1 MKIFI
6 CSNNTQQ
13 IGAKVA
19 RHCIL
24 KRTDLDRHDVEII
37 LEEDYSEMQKF
48 FSKPYLRHGR
58 MEIFKKHDMQSFTL
72 LRFHIPK
79 LMNYEDKAIVMDPDI
94 FLVRGGF
101 EYLESLSFD
110 KFSIYARRGLKNNSW
125 GSSLMLLS
133 CNQLKHWSLEN
144 IISSLHSGLI
154 DYDDLI
160 NLRLENNEIGE
171 LDKRWNEF
179 DELNDKTIF
188 LHTTEKRTQPW
199 RAGLKLDS
207 SIPPILRYIPRAP
220 IYKLFG
226 KDLTMG
232 IEHPHEAIT
241 HFFMSE
247 LAECVAKEI
256 ITYKEISFAVDMK
269 HIRPDILEI
278 LELY

>member
-6 CSNNTQQ
+6 CSNNTQR

-19 RHCIL
+19 KHCIL
-24 KRTDLDRHDVEII
+24 KRSDLNRHDVEVIF
-37 LEEDYSEMQKF
+37 EEDFSEMQKF

-58 MEIFKKHDMQSFTL
+58 MVAFKKNDMQSFTL

-79 LMNYEDKAIVMDPDI
+79 LMNFKDKAIVMDPDI
-94 FLVRGGF
+94 FLVREGF
-101 EYLESLSFD
+101 EYLESLRFD

-125 GSSLMLLS
+125 GSSLMMLS

-160 NLRLENNEIGE
+160 NLRLENNRIGE

-207 SIPPILRYIPRAP
+207 SIPPILKYVPRAP

-226 KDLTMG
+226 KDLKIG
-232 IEHPHEAIT
+232 IEHPNNEIT
-241 HFFMSE
+241 QFFMSE
-247 LAECVAKEI
+247 LAECLAKEI
-256 ITYKEISFAVDMK
+256 ITHEEISLAVDMK
-269 HIRPDILEI
+269 HM
-278 LELY
+278 